1 MKLSDLLP
9 ADRVVLQMDGWDLE
23 EVLASL
29 VTSGS
34 VASDSDRDRKL
45 AAELAGGGFGEVFR
59 VGEETAVVA
68 VQTEMVP
75 ELTGALG
82 VTADPIQ
89 VAVQGGTPG
98 ACRGILLLLT
108 PRRVATLRDQIIPAL
123 TRAFRDEDLEA
134 QVLAA
139 TRPEDVFGLAALMDV
154 DLQEHLLVEDAL
166 VELNYRVYPD
176 TPLSEIIDLMVR
188 REVRTVPVV
197 GEKYEVLGIITVGDA
212 IKHILPRFRVAEGE
226 PPAGADGAEPTAGE
240 VMTRAIMCVSED
252 QSLVEAANILVN
264 RDLEEIPVVR
274 EGELIGFVNR
284 ELVLRLLTRPGLSAT
299 IE

>member
-9 ADRVVLQMDGWDLE
+9 ADRVVLQMDGRDLE
-23 EVLASL
+23 EVLATL

-34 VASDSDRDRKL
+34 IASNGDRNRKL
-45 AAELAGGGFGEVFR
+45 AAELTSGSFGEIFR

-89 VAVQGGTPG
+89 VAVQGGAPG

-139 TRPEDVFGLAALMDV
+139 TRPEDVFGLTALMDV

-188 REVRTVPVV
+188 REVRAVPVV
-197 GEKYEVLGIITVGDA
+197 GEKYEVLGIITAGDA

-226 PPAGADGAEPTAGE
+226 PPAGDEGAEPTAGE

-252 QSLVEAANILVN
+252 QSLVEAAHILVN

-284 ELVLRLLTRPGLSAT
+284 ELVLRLLTRPGLSAA